1 LVTLA
6 IQRATLRL
14 WRGLRTW
21 PHARG
26 WGEAAV
32 IGALTL
38 AAMAAVGFA
47 GGLYRLGPPQL
58 SGLPLSL
65 ATVLIAPA
73 LGEEAVF
80 RGLLVPGQEEAR
92 RPWLAIGLVTLVF
105 TLWHV
110 VEATTFLPKAAPIF
124 LRPDFLACAAL
135 LGLGAALMRWRTS
148 SLWPSVALHWL
159 VVVVW
164 QTWLGGPG
172 LEALR

>member
-1 LVTLA
+1 M
-6 IQRATLRL
+6 
-14 WRGLRTW
+14 
-21 PHARG
+21 
-26 WGEAAV
+26 

-47 GGLYRLGPPQL
+47 GGLYRLGPPQFI
-58 SGLPLSL
+58 GLPMRL

-80 RGLLVPGQEEAR
+80 RGLLVPGRDETR

-105 TLWHV
+105 TLWHA

-124 LRPDFLACAAL
+124 LRPDFLACAAI
-135 LGLGAALMRWRTS
+135 LGLDAALIRWRTS
-148 SLWPSVALHWL
+148 SLWPAVGLHWL
-159 VVVVW
+159 VVVIW